1 MRVVFDSNILVSG
14 LLWRGAPYRCVVAIR
29 AGLAELVVSPPI
41 LAELRRVLVAK
52 FEHTE
57 AEAEE
62 AISFIQTSATPVEI
76 SGTLHVVQ
84 DDPDDDKFLETAQV
98 GGAAYVVSGDRHL
111 LVLGSY
117 RGMSVIR
124 ARTFLDLLGGSAP

>member
-41 LAELRRVLVAK
+41 LAELHRVLVAK

-62 AISFIQTSATPVEI
+62 AVSFIQTSATPVEI
-76 SGTLHVVQ
+76 SGTLQVVQ

-111 LVLGSY
+111 LALGSY
-117 RGMSVIR
+117 RGISVTR
-124 ARTFLDLLGGSAP
+124 ARTFLDLLRDSAP